1 MKKFICKCGKEI
13 EKSTNA
19 ASTGNRL
26 ENYGPGHE
34 CYGCPFVIALKE
46 YGGGSIRIV
55 GHECRM
61 SKTIDYT
68 TFADLKLGTTLCGKI
83 RSLDLEFLKKVRAYA
98 DTINGI
104 VKDRYAFYG
113 RPAEY
118 GADGRYALTIM
129 VDPNKKGQE
138 AKKKLFDAFFDEDG
152 RRLDM
157 APQAEEEHV
166 KAWLKG
172 RIDEE
177 KLVMLEMNE
186 APGLE
191 ADELPV
197 DEIEEQTEIPDLTE
211 EPTEA
216 LAEEIGEELTEEIA
230 EEEPSEESAEPAHVT
245 GRRVSITSPEFEPVI
260 YKIDDIIVRAL
271 RTAVDAH
278 QGFTVTAKIQFTPI
292 GSRFTVSHNV
302 GYKFEPIKVEE
313 KGGLY
318 EDLLVELDADGNP
331 IIPDGSAQQITL
343 DEVSGATVTTDPS
356 GVVQSVELDDADH
369 DRIFPCKCT
378 ECPLHTGFTG
388 GESGCSFGGDVNA
401 PLDSDLEGHI
411 YDAVTIHRCTRGC
424 ILEICD
430 RVFPAEQPEPD
441 PYPCTEECY
450 LCDFGEYCDLRE
462 DGSSRIPYED
472 KHIIEAVENFNCPRR
487 FPRRRYAELIKE
499 ADSDD

>member
-1 MKKFICKCGKEI
+1 MTEYTDIL
-13 EKSTNA
+13 TN
-19 ASTGNRL
+19 
-26 ENYGPGHE
+26 ENEP
-34 CYGCPFVIALKE
+34 
-46 YGGGSIRIV
+46 
-55 GHECRM
+55 
-61 SKTIDYT
+61 D
-68 TFADLKLGTTLCGKI
+68 
-83 RSLDLEFLKKVRAYA
+83 
-98 DTINGI
+98 
-104 VKDRYAFYG
+104 
-113 RPAEY
+113 
-118 GADGRYALTIM
+118 
-129 VDPNKKGQE
+129 
-138 AKKKLFDAFFDEDG
+138 
-152 RRLDM
+152 
-157 APQAEEEHV
+157 
-166 KAWLKG
+166 
-172 RIDEE
+172 
-177 KLVMLEMNE
+177 
-186 APGLE
+186 
-191 ADELPV
+191 
-197 DEIEEQTEIPDLTE
+197 TEIPDLTE

-216 LAEEIGEELTEEIA
+216 LAEEIEEELTEEIA
-230 EEEPSEESAEPAHVT
+230 EEEPSEEPAAPVHVT

-343 DEVSGATVTTDPS
+343 DEVAGATVTTDPS

-411 YDAVTIHRCTRGC
+411 YDAVTIHRCTRSC

-462 DGSSRIPYED
+462 DGSSLIPYED
-472 KHIIEAVENFNCPRR
+472 RHIIDAVENFNCPRR
-487 FPRRRYAELIKE
+487 FPRQRYAELVKE